1 MASFVLNPFLRFAS
15 SVLAGILA
23 PMAVLTLIGL
33 GAGSLPPLHLL
44 LATIP
49 LSAFLALLAAAPWPA
64 LSNES
69 IATRW
74 FVSLIIPVGALFD
87 VSAFLALFSSDS
99 RYDAAFVVF
108 TVIWALLAAGATAW
122 TAHWLK
128 LKADHAAKALIESNH
143 TEKTDDN
150 SDARYF
156 RNKDKR

>member
-1 MASFVLNPFLRFAS
+1 
-15 SVLAGILA
+15 
-23 PMAVLTLIGL
+23 MAVLTLIGL
-33 GAGSLPPLHLL
+33 GAGSLLPLHLL

-87 VSAFLALFSSDS
+87 VSAFLALFSNNS

-108 TVIWALLAAGATAW
+108 NVIWALLAAGATAW

-128 LKADHAAKALIESNH
+128 LKADHAATAIIDSNR
-143 TEKTDDN
+143 TKNDDN